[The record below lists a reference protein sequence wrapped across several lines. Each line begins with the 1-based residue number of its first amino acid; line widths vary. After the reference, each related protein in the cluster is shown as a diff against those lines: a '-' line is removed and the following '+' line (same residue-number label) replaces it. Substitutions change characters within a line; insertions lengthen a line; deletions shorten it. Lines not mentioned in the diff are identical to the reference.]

1 MFFNALYY
9 FIFNSFITVQY
20 LHYDTEHLIRFLSGR
35 GFDSPIR
42 EEQYSARAQCKKHA
56 I

>member
-20 LHYDTEHLIRFLSGR
+20 LHYDTEHLVRFLSGR

-42 EEQYSARAQCKKHA
+42 AEQYSARAQ
-56 I
+56 